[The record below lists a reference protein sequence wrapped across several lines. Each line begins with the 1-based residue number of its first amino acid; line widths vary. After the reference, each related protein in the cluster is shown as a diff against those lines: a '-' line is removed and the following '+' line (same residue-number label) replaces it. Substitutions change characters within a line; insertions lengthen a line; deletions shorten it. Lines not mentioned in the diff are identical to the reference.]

1 MRVKAS
7 GPILTFARSLG
18 GHFANVRIKGHW
30 QIIDVSGALDLP
42 LAYGNRER
50 RLANVKSAP
59 LAPRFHITRLHG
71 IIADMEHAS
80 RIELMNWL
88 VSQGL
93 TGLPENELIR
103 GFCER
108 CRANGLDLS
117 RGLVFIDTLHPI
129 YEGRGFR
136 WNDTESNES
145 DTFEYKSS
153 TDGDAAKNW
162 RRSAFHHMLENGHDE
177 LRIDLADAASLNFS
191 MIGEL
196 SEKGHRHFLAFIHR
210 FGEAGTLGQMDC
222 FYSYW
227 LTRRPAGF
235 RDEELE
241 ALRDLVPLLG
251 LTIKSAQ
258 HVDIARTLGRVYL
271 GRDASEQVLGGR
283 ISRGVTERINAALWL
298 SDLRGSTK
306 ISEGIAPD
314 EIIPFLN
321 DYADASIDA
330 IHDAGGDVLKLI
342 GDGVLAIFTGEDMAL
357 ARRAALRAE
366 HRFRLN
372 MKALNARRRASSRP
386 VTTAYVGLHVG
397 EVFYGNIGSQ
407 DRLDF
412 TVVGPAVNE
421 VSRIASMCNS
431 IDRELL
437 VSAEF
442 RNGLDAPGRR
452 YLVSTGRYAMR
463 GIGRAQDLYTLD
475 PDIASNEAMTG
486 SYERYLKS

>member
-1 MRVKAS
+1 M
-7 GPILTFARSLG
+7 
-18 GHFANVRIKGHW
+18 
-30 QIIDVSGALDLP
+30 
-42 LAYGNRER
+42 E
-50 RLANVKSAP
+50 
-59 LAPRFHITRLHG
+59 LAPRL
-71 IIADMEHAS
+71 
-80 RIELMNWL
+80 ELMNWL

-108 CRANGLDLS
+108 CRAGGLDLS

-136 WNDTESNES
+136 WNDTETNES

-153 TDGDAAKNW
+153 ADGDAAKNW

-177 LRIDLADAASLNFS
+177 LAIDLGDAASLNFS
-191 MIGEL
+191 MIGDL
-196 SEKGHRHFLAFIHR
+196 ADKGHRHLLAFIHR

-227 LTRRPAGF
+227 LTRRDIGF
-235 RDEELE
+235 SEGEMQ

-251 LTIKSAQ
+251 LAIKSAQ

-271 GRDASEQVLGGR
+271 GRDASEQVLRGH
-283 ISRGVTERINAALWL
+283 ISRGVTERISAALWF

-306 ISEGIAPD
+306 ISEGIGPD

-357 ARRAALRAE
+357 ARRAALQAE

-372 MKALNARRRASSRP
+372 MKALNARRRADGRP

-412 TVVGPAVNE
+412 TVVGPTVNE
-421 VSRIASMCNS
+421 VSRIASMS
-431 IDRELL
+431 RSVDRELL
-437 VSAEF
+437 ASSEF
-442 RNGLDAPGRR
+442 YKGLDAAGRR
-452 YLVSTGRYAMR
+452 YLVSTGRYALR

-475 PDIASNEAMTG
+475 PEVDASEPVTG
-486 SYERYLKS
+486 AYERYLAD